1 MAEDYESKSFW
12 LGNSGPY
19 QENAPLAGDLK
30 CDVAVIGG
38 GYAGIATAYFLKKAQ
53 PSLHVV
59 VLESEVIGFGASGRN
74 AGFAMT
80 TFGLMM
86 SLTKAFF
93 GPEKT
98 RQSHHYMERA
108 VDLVGELVA
117 EHDLD
122 CDYERTGFLR
132 VATTPAYVKRIREE
146 VELAQSLG
154 LEGIDWIDAKATL
167 ERVNSPL
174 YLGAWWEPRCA
185 LLNPAKLAREM
196 KRVAM
201 EVGAQ
206 VHERTPVSD
215 VQRDANGF
223 QLKTPHGSLT
233 AERLV
238 LATNAY
244 SLLIPQL
251 RRKQVPAWTYIVL
264 TEPLERERL
273 AEIGWQGREG
283 VEDYRNL
290 VHYYRLT
297 ADNRLLMGG
306 SNVTIPFGGDMDKDL
321 DDHTFATL
329 EHDIVAFFP
338 SLKGTQITH
347 RWGGPV
353 SVPIDM
359 TPALGYLGDHRA
371 VYSLGCMGH
380 GVSLAHLNGQVLADL
395 LLEKKTQWTES
406 FPVGR
411 RVMRWPPEPL
421 RYVASHA
428 IRGYLRAEDAWLE
441 RKGLGASD
449 TD

>member
-1 MAEDYESKSFW
+1 MSEDYASKSFW
-12 LGNSGPY
+12 LANSGPY
-19 QENAPLAGDLK
+19 QENPPLGGDLK

-38 GYAGIATAYFLKKAQ
+38 GYAGIATAYFLKRAET
-53 PSLHVV
+53 SLHVV

-86 SLTKAFF
+86 SLTKSFF
-93 GPEKT
+93 GAEKT
-98 RQSHHYMERA
+98 RQSHRYMERA

-117 EHDLD
+117 EHHLD

-132 VATTPAYVKRIREE
+132 VATTPAYVKRIRKE

-154 LEGIDWIDAKATL
+154 LEGIEWIDAKATR
-167 ERVNSPL
+167 ERVYSPL
-174 YLGAWWEPRCA
+174 YMGAWWEPRCA
-185 LLNPAKLAREM
+185 LLNPAKLAWEM

-201 EVGAQ
+201 EFGAQ
-206 VHERTPVSD
+206 IYERTPVSEI
-215 VQRDANGF
+215 QRDADVF
-223 QLKTPHGSLT
+223 KLTTPGGSVT
-233 AERLV
+233 AGRLV

-244 SLLIPQL
+244 SLFIPQL

-264 TEPLERERL
+264 TEPLEPERL

-283 VEDYRNL
+283 VEDYRNF

-306 SNVTIPFGGDMDKDL
+306 SDVTLSFGGDMDKDSS
-321 DDHTFATL
+321 DRTFATL
-329 EHDIVAFFP
+329 ERDIVAFFP
-338 SLKGTQITH
+338 SLKGVQITD

-353 SVPIDM
+353 SIPIDM

-380 GVSLAHLNGQVLADL
+380 GVSLMHLNGQVLADL
-395 LLEKKTQWTES
+395 LLEKKTRWTES

-411 RVMRWPPEPL
+411 RVVPWPPEPI
-421 RYVASHA
+421 RYVAGQA
-428 IRGYLRAEDAWLE
+428 IRGYMRAEDAWCE
-441 RKGLGASD
+441 RKGLGSPER
-449 TD
+449 